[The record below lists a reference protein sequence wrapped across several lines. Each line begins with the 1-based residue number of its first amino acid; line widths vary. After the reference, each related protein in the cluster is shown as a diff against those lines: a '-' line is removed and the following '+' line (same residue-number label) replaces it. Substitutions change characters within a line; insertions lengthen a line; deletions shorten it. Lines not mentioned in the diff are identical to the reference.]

1 MSNLNLLRTSIP
13 IFTIGDS
20 TTGKTSIISVYS
32 GNPFQINMSS
42 TIGIDYFVKSII
54 LPNGKNCSLKLWDTA
69 GQECYRSVALK
80 NVKVSLGIIL
90 VYDITSNKSFKNI
103 KNWINEITNTIDINK
118 IPLLF
123 LGNKSDLK
131 NDRDVEKEEGEK
143 LANEYKGLFFETSAK
158 TNENLDNA
166 FKALIDKIYEKNINQ
181 FNIDNNNN
189 NKEKIQNDDNQ
200 TNQNKNISLNSE
212 QLKKNK
218 SSSSTKKFF
227 C

>member
-1 MSNLNLLRTSIP
+1 MSNFKILRTSIP

-32 GNPFQINMSS
+32 GNPFQQNMTS
-42 TIGIDYFVKSII
+42 TIGIDYFVKSIT

-80 NVKVSLGIIL
+80 NVKVSMGIIL

-103 KNWINEITNTIDINK
+103 KNWINEISNTININE

-123 LGNKSDLK
+123 LGNKTDLQK
-131 NDRDVEKEEGEK
+131 ERDVETEEGEK
-143 LANEYKGLFFETSAK
+143 LADEYKGLFFETSAK
-158 TNENLDNA
+158 KNKNLDNA

-189 NKEKIQNDDNQ
+189 KEIIQNNDDIQ
-200 TNQNKNISLNSE
+200 SNQNQNINLNTE
-212 QLKKNK
+212 QLKKHK
-218 SSSSTKKFF
+218 SSSKKKYF